1 MQKHFKIILGRLRP
15 TAGLDLGLAPA
26 MDNLID
32 FWRSREPNVVF
43 NLKVVPESFGD
54 LLDEGIY
61 RIAREALSN
70 ALRHGH
76 PTKIDIN
83 VRCTTNDTVE
93 VEIVDDGGGMKSSN
107 GAVGFGVTGMQERAA
122 LLGGTISVQDRSDRK
137 GVVVSVRF
145 PCQKSPALGA
155 ADEGVVR
162 T

>member
-1 MQKHFKIILGRLRP
+1 M
-15 TAGLDLGLAPA
+15 
-26 MDNLID
+26 
-32 FWRSREPNVVF
+32 
-43 NLKVVPESFGD
+43 
-54 LLDEGIY
+54 DEGIY

-122 LLGGTISVQDRSDRK
+122 LLGGTISVQDRSDER
-137 GVVVSVRF
+137 VSSLAYGFPVKNLPRWVRLM
-145 PCQKSPALGA
+145 KVWSGHEYSA
-155 ADEGVVR
+155 R
-162 T
+162 